1 MLHGAG
7 IIEAFE
13 TMKTGPCALCGRTA
27 PLTFHHLI
35 PRKVHRRPRFARGYS
50 KAELARGVDVC
61 RLCHRAIHRF
71 HDEMTL
77 ARDLNT
83 LDALREDEQL
93 ARHAAWAAKQ
103 RLRAPA

>member
-1 MLHGAG
+1 M
-7 IIEAFE
+7 
-13 TMKTGPCALCGRTA
+13 TGGGCALCGRRA

-35 PRKVHRRPRFARGYS
+35 PRKVHRRPRFLRRHT
-50 KAELARGVDVC
+50 KAELAAGVRVC

-77 ARDLNT
+77 ARELNT
-83 LDALREDEQL
+83 LAALRADPRL

-103 RLRAPA
+103 TVQVDDR